1 MIQSLVSLYWDYQNV
16 RINCNPYFARY
27 CQNFAYL
34 HGSLLN
40 QRVYSYWR
48 KESQSYEQR
57 LYELGFDCID
67 IPKTEKQSVDK
78 KLIADCE
85 REISS
90 TVSAEILILI
100 TGDEDYK
107 NIVCKWK
114 EQGKKVFIFANS
126 KNANQKLLE
135 ALYLIAKFI
144 KAIDAPEAQ
153 ELAKEKQAVS
163 RLLYQEQ
170 FRHEVRQNISPEKE
184 KSIRDRLEIILEK
197 IPFQDASLLQ
207 DALIH
212 STYLQENLNKAKEV
226 NEYSDRLEFIGY
238 KLLSF
243 LSAEYLYHHYQNK
256 SKDEIENLH
265 LILGKDRQ
273 LAKFARDLNLG
284 EYILLGKVEEA
295 KQGYENNLLLSQIF
309 TSVIGAYYI
318 DSGVEAVRNFLEQMF
333 TNALENPLDLQA
345 ENQEIKRENYNSK
358 IENSNPK
365 NYFQEWVQKKG
376 KSTDV
381 PRYKTDKC
389 GGSDHQP
396 IFLSEVFVADIK
408 YGQGEGRSKKDAEKR
423 AAENALAKLKQE
435 GLI

>member
-1 MIQSLVSLYWDYQNV
+1 M
-16 RINCNPYFARY
+16 
-27 CQNFAYL
+27 
-34 HGSLLN
+34 
-40 QRVYSYWR
+40 
-48 KESQSYEQR
+48 
-57 LYELGFDCID
+57 
-67 IPKTEKQSVDK
+67 
-78 KLIADCE
+78 
-85 REISS
+85 
-90 TVSAEILILI
+90 
-100 TGDEDYK
+100 
-107 NIVCKWK
+107 
-114 EQGKKVFIFANS
+114 
-126 KNANQKLLE
+126 
-135 ALYLIAKFI
+135 
-144 KAIDAPEAQ
+144 
-153 ELAKEKQAVS
+153 
-163 RLLYQEQ
+163 
-170 FRHEVRQNISPEKE
+170 
-184 KSIRDRLEIILEK
+184 
-197 IPFQDASLLQ
+197 
-207 DALIH
+207 
-212 STYLQENLNKAKEV
+212 

-333 TNALENPLDLQA
+333 TNALENPLDLEA

-358 IENSNPK
+358 IENYNPK

-389 GGSDHQP
+389 GGSDHQ
-396 IFLSEVFVADIK
+396 LECMVKVKVEV
-408 YGQGEGRSKKDAEKR
+408 KKMQKNR
-423 AAENALAKLKQE
+423 LLKMH
-435 GLI
+435 

>member
-1 MIQSLVSLYWDYQNV
+1 MTINNNQERVNKSLNLLAQGLYRYIEQEMKEVYPDNWLQKAKSSLQDQQAAKKRNFQKIFPQDVSLQ
-16 RINCNPYFARY
+16 
-27 CQNFAYL
+27 L
-34 HGSLLN
+34 
-40 QRVYSYWR
+40 
-48 KESQSYEQR
+48 
-57 LYELGFDCID
+57 
-67 IPKTEKQSVDK
+67 
-78 KLIADCE
+78 KLIIKQWDGVFKNKLSKPQIAIVEELIEVRNNCAHQ
-85 REISS
+85 S
-90 TVSAEILILI
+90 TFS
-100 TGDEDYK
+100 TDDTY
-107 NIVCKWK
+107 
-114 EQGKKVFIFANS
+114 
-126 KNANQKLLE
+126 E

-153 ELAKEKQAVS
+153 ELAKEKQVVS

-184 KSIRDRLEIILEK
+184 KSIRDRLETILEK

-256 SKDEIENLH
+256 SKYEIENLN
-265 LILGKDRQ
+265 LILVKDRH
-273 LAKFARDLNLG
+273 LARFARDLNIG
-284 EYILLGKVEEA
+284 KYILLGKVEEA
-295 KQGYENNLLLSQIF
+295 KQGDENNLLLSQIF

-318 DSGVEAVRNFLEQMF
+318 DSGVEAVRNFLEPMIIN
-333 TNALENPLDLQA
+333 TLENPIDVEV

-365 NYFQEWVQKKG
+365 NFFQEWVQKKG
-376 KSTDV
+376 K
-381 PRYKTDKC
+381 PAYIPKYKTKKC

-396 IFLSEVFVADIK
+396 IFLSEVFVADLK
-408 YGQGEGRSKKDAEKR
+408 YGQGEGGTKKDAEKR